1 MATMLGVLGG
11 GQLGNYF
18 VLAAKEMGYRTAV
31 LDPDPHAPA
40 GVHADKHIVAQYE
53 NVQALTEL
61 ASICSAVTIEFE
73 NPPVT
78 SLEFL
83 AQFVEVHPSPSCVA
97 VAQNRRDEK
106 RFLESIAL
114 SVAPYE
120 VLETPEDAERLSR
133 LGVARRH
140 LQPLGAPLLMKT
152 SRLGY
157 DGKGQQKISELTDI
171 SALWQNVN
179 NVPCVVEQVVPL
191 DAEFSVV
198 LARSRNGEVKVFTPT
213 LNVHLDGILD
223 FSTATTA
230 PTSIDVQF
238 FHDGERAAIRIAEE
252 LQYVGVLSVEFF
264 ISGDKLFVN
273 ELAPRPHNSG
283 HWTLDAATT
292 SQFEQQVRTL
302 VGLPLGD
309 TAMTH
314 DAVAMVNLLG
324 DLWSEKEP
332 HFHVAEEDTSAH
344 LHLYGKTEA
353 RPRRKMGHIT
363 VTGTDALSVTRH
375 AIELRTAITG

>member
-1 MATMLGVLGG
+1 M
-11 GQLGNYF
+11 
-18 VLAAKEMGYRTAV
+18 
-31 LDPDPHAPA
+31 
-40 GVHADKHIVAQYE
+40 
-53 NVQALTEL
+53 
-61 ASICSAVTIEFE
+61 
-73 NPPVT
+73 
-78 SLEFL
+78 
-83 AQFVEVHPSPSCVA
+83 
-97 VAQNRRDEK
+97 
-106 RFLESIAL
+106 
-114 SVAPYE
+114 
-120 VLETPEDAERLSR
+120 
-133 LGVARRH
+133 
-140 LQPLGAPLLMKT
+140 
-152 SRLGY
+152 
-157 DGKGQQKISELTDI
+157 
-171 SALWQNVN
+171 
-179 NVPCVVEQVVPL
+179 
-191 DAEFSVV
+191 
-198 LARSRNGEVKVFTPT
+198 KVFTPT

-230 PTSIDVQF
+230 TTSIDVQF
-238 FHDGERAAIRIAEE
+238 FYDGERAAIRIAEE